1 MDDDVIDDVEEMSLI
16 IDVSCV
22 DWMMNRIYYMS
33 EELYLNTY
41 SESSLY
47 N

>member
-1 MDDDVIDDVEEMSLI
+1 MDDDVVDDVEEMSLI
-16 IDVSCV
+16 VDVSCV
-22 DWMMNRIYYMS
+22 DWMMNRIYYMLK
-33 EELYLNTY
+33 ELYLNTY